1 MKELEVNGQRVSV
14 NEYGAPS
21 ASASPLLLIHGAG
34 HDHGVW
40 DEIATGLAAAGE
52 HVFAPDLPAH
62 GGSAGTPL
70 ATVDAMADWVLA
82 LASALDLQA
91 FRLGGHSMGS
101 LVALATAAAAPQR
114 VQGLYLVGASAPM
127 PVSPFLLEAARSE
140 PERAWALI
148 NKFSFAPAE
157 VLGEARRLA
166 LAAANLARMQQQG
179 GQVLGADLAACN
191 DWQAGLSAAGRIRC
205 PTLLVCGELDR
216 MTPAE
221 GAKPLLAAL
230 QAGACRAHM
239 IVLARCGHAMMQEAP
254 DALIQALRGQA

>member
-40 DEIATGLAAAGE
+40 DEIAAGLAAAGE

-127 PVSPFLLEAARSE
+127 PVSPFLLEAAHSE

>member
-14 NEYGAPS
+14 HEYGTPS

-40 DEIATGLAAAGE
+40 NEVAAGLAEAGE
-52 HVFAPDLPAH
+52 QVFAPDLPAH

-70 ATVDAMADWVLA
+70 AGIEAMADWVLA
-82 LASALDLQA
+82 LADALHLET
-91 FRLGGHSMGS
+91 FRIGGHSMGS
-101 LVALATAAAAPQR
+101 LVALATAAAAPQC
-114 VQGLYLVGASAPM
+114 VQGLYLIGTSAPM
-127 PVSPFLLEAARSE
+127 PVSPFLLEAAHAE

-166 LAAANLARMQQQG
+166 LAADNLARMQQQG
-179 GQVLGADLAACN
+179 GQTLGADLAACN
-191 DWQAGLSAAGRIRC
+191 AWQAGLAAAGRIRC

-221 GAKPLLAAL
+221 GAQPLLAAL
-230 QAGACRAHM
+230 QAGACPAHLV
-239 IVLARCGHAMMQEAP
+239 VLARCGHAMMQEAP
-254 DALIQALRGQA
+254 DALIQALRAQA